1 LAVTVLPSASVDPA
15 SLRTVPL
22 FATCSDDDMAHLV
35 GLVCRLRFPMGTRL
49 GTQGQPDAAFVL
61 VVEGRAD
68 VVRDG
73 EVIGRLG
80 PGEHHGARALVLP
93 SPAPATVVATGDV
106 LVDRISAAQFRHLV
120 VTTPSLAWPL
130 IEALAGL
137 SAHHAAWR

>member
-1 LAVTVLPSASVDPA
+1 MTVVPPAPVDPA
-15 SLRTVPL
+15 SLRAVPL
-22 FATCSDDDMAHLV
+22 FAACSDDDMAQLV
-35 GLVCRLRFPMGTRL
+35 GLVCRLRLPAGTQL
-49 GTQGQPDAAFVL
+49 GTQGHPDGAFVL

-80 PGEHHGARALVLP
+80 PGEHHGARALVLS
-93 SPAPATVVATGDV
+93 SPAPATVVATGEV

-130 IEALAGL
+130 IEALACL
-137 SAHHAAWR
+137 SVQHEAWR